1 MAKQDKILLVEDDSG
16 LRELLQEELEAEGY
30 NVRTCGDAEQGLELL
45 KSSSPDLLISDLRLP
60 GRDGLSLLPA
70 LAGADLAPAVLIIT
84 AFGSV
89 QQAVKALQAGA
100 DDFLTKPLEMDHF
113 LLTVSRLLANRRLR
127 SEVQHYRSMHAIE
140 QFNGIIGQ
148 SPAMEHLFHQIRQIA
163 SADGPVLVQGESGTG
178 KELVARALHDQ
189 STRKEGPYRVVNCGG
204 IPSELMESEFFGH
217 AAGAFTGARSQRAG
231 LFQQADG
238 GTLLLDELGEMPL
251 TLQAKLLRV
260 LQDGKVRPVGSD
272 HEIQLDVRVI
282 GATNR
287 NLTEAVAEG
296 TFREDLFYRLETFA
310 VHIPPLR
317 ERGEDIQRLM
327 RFFLTRY
334 NARQQRDIKGFT
346 DEAQALVA
354 RYDFPGNVRELQNAV
369 ERAATFCEGGFID
382 VEHFPQRIVQQPPL
396 NLAENYTE
404 LAHASARH
412 EAAPINAHTGDNQ
425 VPVFEQTEPDNT
437 AQEAAEN
444 MPTLEAVQRQY
455 IQQVLSAT
463 GNNKRRAADI
473 LGITR
478 RTLYRWID
486 SPTD

>member
-1 MAKQDKILLVEDDSG
+1 MAKSEHILLVEDDSG

-30 NVRTCGDAEQGLELL
+30 NVTSCGDAEQGLALL
-45 KSSSPDLLISDLRLP
+45 HSNTPDLLISDLRLP
-60 GRDGLSLLPA
+60 GADGLSLLPA
-70 LAGADLAPAVLIIT
+70 LQGIDIPPTVLIIT

-127 SEVQHYRSMHAIE
+127 SEVLHYRNLLAVE

-148 SPAMEHLFHQIRQIA
+148 SPAMVQLFHQIRQIA

-189 STRKEGPYRVVNCGG
+189 SNRKDGPYMVVNCGG

-217 AAGAFTGARSQRAG
+217 AAGAFTGARTQRAG

-272 HEIQLDVRVI
+272 HEIQLDVRI
-282 GATNR
+282 IAATNC

-296 TFREDLFYRLETFA
+296 SFREDLFYRLETFA
-310 VHIPPLR
+310 LQVPPLR
-317 ERGEDIQRLM
+317 ARADDLQRLIG
-327 RFFLTRY
+327 FFLTRF
-334 NARQQRDIKGFT
+334 NARQQRNIKGFS
-346 DEAQALVA
+346 DEALAALQ
-354 RYDFPGNVRELQNAV
+354 RYSFPGNVRELQNAV
-369 ERAATFCEGGFID
+369 ERAATFCDSPLIAL
-382 VEHFPQRIVQQPPL
+382 HHLPQRILEHPDP
-396 NLAENYTE
+396 E
-404 LAHASARH
+404 L
-412 EAAPINAHTGDNQ
+412 ELDFIEQ
-425 VPVFEQTEPDNT
+425 KPVNDTQDD
-437 AQEAAEN
+437 AD
-444 MPTLEAVQRQY
+444 TLPSLETVQRQY
-455 IQQVLSAT
+455 IHRVLTAT

-486 SPTD
+486 